1 MTLQTKQ
8 ILPNVMLAKAE
19 TTVFELF
26 KSKQDSRLLYHNYE
40 LANKLVESIEEIGE
54 QADLSPQSLEMLCLA
69 GWFYPTGRLENYQ
82 QPTEAAAN
90 QIAHFLA
97 AEAYPKARTE
107 KIKDLIRLID
117 AKKVPI
123 NEAQEVFHDAFYAL
137 KYGESYAIKSPLW
150 QLEQELFQQAVL
162 PKEQR
167 LQLQLQNLLST
178 KFYTAYGKLTFESV
192 LADNI
197 LSVKNQL
204 QKARKKKHIFVE
216 EPMPNIFQGLDEKVP
231 NRAIQTFFR
240 TNYRN
245 HINLSAIADNKANIM
260 ISVNAILLSVLIS
273 LMTYKNIAET
283 KPMILMAII
292 VFFVTGLTSLVF
304 AVLSARP
311 KVTNI
316 NKRSKDKIINQKNIV
331 FFGNFVHL
339 DLDEYEAAMD
349 SVFRDGELMY
359 GNMVRDLYYLGKV
372 LDKKYRYLST
382 SYNIFMVGF
391 VATAITLLV
400 ALLLT

>member
-8 ILPNVMLAKAE
+8 ILPKGMLAKAE
-19 TTVFELF
+19 SVVFELY
-26 KSKQDSRLLYHNYE
+26 KTKQNSRLLYHNYE
-40 LANKLVESIEEIGE
+40 LASKLVESIEEVGRNIDI
-54 QADLSPQSLEMLCLA
+54 APQTMEMLCLA
-69 GWFYPTGRLENYQ
+69 GWFYPTGRLTNYN
-82 QPTEAAAN
+82 QPTEAAVN
-90 QIAHFLA
+90 HVSKFLA
-97 AEAYPKARTE
+97 EEEYPKARTE

-123 NEAQEVFHDAFYAL
+123 NEEQEVFHDAFYAL
-137 KYGESYAIKSPLW
+137 KHGELYATKDAVL
-150 QLEQELFQQAVL
+150 QLEQELFQQTIL
-162 PKEQR
+162 PKEQLVQLK
-167 LQLQLQNLLST
+167 LQELLAT
-178 KFYTAYGKLTFESV
+178 KFYTPYGKLTFESE
-192 LADNI
+192 LANN
-197 LSVKNQL
+197 LLTVKKQL
-204 QKARKKKHIFVE
+204 QKIKKKKNNFLE
-216 EPMPNIFQGLDEKVP
+216 EPTAKIFEGLDEKVP

-273 LMTYKNIAET
+273 LMTYKNLAET

-292 VFFVTGLTSLVF
+292 VFFITGLTSLVF

-311 KVTNI
+311 KVTSI
-316 NKRSKDKIINQKNIV
+316 NKLSKDKIINQKNIV

-339 DLDEYEAAMD
+339 DLDEYETAMD
-349 SVFRDGELMY
+349 AVFRDGELMY

-372 LDKKYRYLST
+372 LDKKYRYLTT

-391 VATAITLLV
+391 VATAITLLI